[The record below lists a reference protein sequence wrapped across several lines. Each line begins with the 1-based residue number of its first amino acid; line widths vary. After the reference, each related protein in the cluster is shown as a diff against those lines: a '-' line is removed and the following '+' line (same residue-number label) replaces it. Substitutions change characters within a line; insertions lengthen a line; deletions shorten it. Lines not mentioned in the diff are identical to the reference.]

1 MEEKDKNIEL
11 PYRFTCPIPVEVVGY
26 VEISEEDRKKY
37 RKQFIEDLK
46 DLGIE
51 TNPENITEIDYD
63 NL

>member
-1 MEEKDKNIEL
+1 MEEKDKNNEL

-26 VEISEEDRKKY
+26 EEISEEDRKKY

-46 DLGIE
+46 EFGFE
-51 TNPENITEIDYD
+51 TNPENIIEIDYD

>member
-1 MEEKDKNIEL
+1 MEEKDKNKKI

-37 RKQFIEDLK
+37 REQHIKSQKYF
-46 DLGIE
+46 GIE

>member
-1 MEEKDKNIEL
+1 M
-11 PYRFTCPIPVEVVGY
+11 EVVGY

-37 RKQFIEDLK
+37 REQHIKSQKYF
-46 DLGIE
+46 GIE